1 MSGDMGMGGMG
12 QMGGGMGSMPAMGGA
27 AGMGG
32 GMPSGGGMDGMGG
45 MGGLGGLGGAGG
57 LGALMGGDPNNLGK
71 AIGAAAQM
79 GLIPNGNGGG
89 GGGLS
94 LPKFGNQRPV
104 QQQRPM
110 QAQVRKSQMPGAGMA
125 RSVNGAVNYGVK
137 AGAYRAINNGLRK
150 LRF

>member
-1 MSGDMGMGGMG
+1 MGNMG
-12 QMGGGMGSMPAMGGA
+12 QMGGGMDGGMGA
-27 AGMGG
+27 GG
-32 GMPSGGGMDGMGG
+32 GMGAMDG

-89 GGGLS
+89 GGLS
-94 LPKFGNQRPV
+94 LPKFGNQRPM

-110 QAQVRKSQMPGAGMA
+110 SAPARRPMPGSGMA
-125 RSVNGAVNYGVK
+125 RTMNGAVNYGVK